1 MRRKKRRKRGRR
13 RKRMKGGQ
21 EGGGEWGKVCQRAVW
36 DLNCRFLLAD
46 QADFIK
52 VHFALSQPH
61 LGKSCQGGG
70 ELSDTGPTG
79 KSLSFP
85 TPCLQV
91 PVYLTVPRVT
101 SDGRQMALRSCWVNN
116 ISHHGCEVQPDHC
129 YSKTVNEARC
139 W

>member
-1 MRRKKRRKRGRR
+1 M
-13 RKRMKGGQ
+13 
-21 EGGGEWGKVCQRAVW
+21 
-36 DLNCRFLLAD
+36 NCCFLLAD

-61 LGKSCQGGG
+61 LDKPCQGGG

-85 TPCLQV
+85 APCLQV
-91 PVYLTVPRVT
+91 PVCLTVPRVT
-101 SDGRQMALRSCWVNN
+101 SDGRRMALRSCWVNN
-116 ISHHGCEVQPDHC
+116 ISHHGHEVQPDHC

-139 W
+139 WWILRSSARLCIILLQGPPSAPSSCHGSWPCAYL